1 MEAGRELKILNF
13 DEPVI
18 HSEPFSIAYSRQPLL
33 IDMCAFEMK
42 KLGVNLN
49 QIQSL
54 TFTSFWLERKGIYL
68 GLRNKF
74 KYSR

>member
-1 MEAGRELKILNF
+1 MESRLDVQKVLEAGRELKILNF

-42 KLGVNLN
+42 NYLVYIFGV
-49 QIQSL
+49 
-54 TFTSFWLERKGIYL
+54 RYL
-68 GLRNKF
+68 GG
-74 KYSR
+74 